1 MVYLLFFLSGVS
13 GLIYQVVWVRVFGN
27 VFGNT
32 IHSASLVVAIFML
45 GLGAGSYI
53 AGVWADRRYAA
64 RPDSLL
70 RAYALFE
77 LVIAAMGLAIA
88 AALPHL
94 GEISALISSYTRDPA
109 GWYGL
114 STTSYVARAAVA
126 VILLTPITLLMG
138 GTLTLLI
145 RHLVRHDLAVGGW
158 RIAVLYAVNTAGAAL
173 GALLTDFTL
182 VPAYGLWGTQV
193 VAVVLNAVAGVGAVY
208 LSARR
213 APAVSH
219 RHGARRRGVAEKTPR
234 ALRVTAPPRSVAAE
248 GVAPAVV
255 LTSVAFALTGVAAM
269 GMEILWFRHVT
280 MLLGG
285 FRAVF
290 SLLLGV
296 ILVGIGVGSI
306 AGGLLHR
313 RTGRPGELFML
324 VQGLFVAATL
334 AGVAL
339 ADVRAVDEAVRPA
352 EQATNSTLA
361 ELWFN
366 ASPMLLEVAIPALLM
381 GFTFPLAN
389 ALIQR
394 TEQSVGR
401 RAGVL
406 YLANTAGAVC
416 GSLAAGFLLLPS
428 VGLQASAT
436 MLGAVAA
443 IAIVPLY
450 LATRSLA
457 AVDARVDP
465 VLPANHLRQ
474 GYGGPP
480 KREGIM
486 RAKAEAGSHE
496 FTRTAAAVAVAVAGG
511 ALALWLVLPSDYVIM
526 RAMSVPQGSRLLTID
541 DGLTEVIAVTERA
554 GRDRTLMTNGHPMS
568 STQPLSQRYMRALAH
583 IPLLSMDEPEKVLVI
598 GFGVGNTTQAAT
610 LHPSVARV
618 ELADLSRD
626 ILAHASYFTDGNKD
640 VLNHPRLTVYINDGR
655 QHLLMQPP
663 ASYDLITLEPPPVAY
678 AGVGALYSKE
688 FYALARTRLRP
699 GGYISQWLP
708 AYQVPPETTLSMVR
722 AFIDVFPEAV
732 LLSGAESDLLLLG
745 TTAPRIE
752 IDPHRVM
759 ERLASRPDV
768 RADLQRIDLDEVR
781 EIVGT
786 FVGAAATLAAGTSDA
801 TPVTDDSPL
810 QEYGVRSMLNLGRGV
825 PSEIIDLDDIAAWCP
840 RCFENGTPTP
850 AATGLDTYLALLDL
864 TYSASRA
871 DIAPVR
877 RAAEEQGREVDGSRY
892 LGMIVPESAAVHNLL
907 GISHASAGRLDR
919 AIEEFREALRL
930 APEDAG
936 AHWHLGA
943 ALASEGARDEAV
955 VHLRRSLELDPDNG
969 RVHNDLGVLLA
980 GQGAMD
986 DAIAHFRRAV
996 ALEPA
1001 FADARRNLDAALDAR
1016 R

>member
-1 MVYLLFFLSGVS
+1 MAGFIYLLFFLSGVS

-53 AGVWADRRYAA
+53 AGAWADRRYAA

-70 RAYALFE
+70 RAYGVFE

-94 GEISALISSYTRDPA
+94 GQMSALISSYTRDA
-109 GWYGL
+109 SGWYVL
-114 STTSYVARAAVA
+114 SAASYFARAGVA

-173 GALLTDFTL
+173 GALLTDFSL

-193 VAVVLNAVAGVGAVY
+193 VAVVLNVIAGGGALY
-208 LSARR
+208 IAFRTGRLKA
-213 APAVSH
+213 APTTTPSRKGRKV
-219 RHGARRRGVAEKTPR
+219 RGQPVLAEP
-234 ALRVTAPPRSVAAE
+234 ALAPPQTT
-248 GVAPAVV
+248 PAVV
-255 LTSVAFALTGVAAM
+255 LTSVALALTGVAAM

-296 ILVGIGVGSI
+296 ILVGIGIGSF

-313 RTGRPGELFML
+313 RTHRPGELFML

-334 AGVAL
+334 AGLAL

-352 EQATNSTLA
+352 EQAANSSLA

-366 ASPMLLEVAIPALLM
+366 AGPMLLEVAIPALLM

-394 TEQSVGR
+394 AEQSVGR
-401 RAGVL
+401 RAGAL

-416 GSLAAGFLLLPS
+416 GSLAAGFFLLPS
-428 VGLQASAT
+428 FGLQVSAT
-436 MLGAVAA
+436 IIGAVAA
-443 IAIVPLY
+443 MAIVPLY
-450 LATRSLA
+450 FATRSLA
-457 AVDARVDP
+457 AID
-465 VLPANHLRQ
+465 LPAR
-474 GYGGPP
+474 GGN
-480 KREGIM
+480 RV
-486 RAKAEAGSHE
+486 
-496 FTRTAAAVAVAVAGG
+496 AAVAAGIAGVALV
-511 ALALWLVLPSDYVIM
+511 LWLMLPSDYVIM
-526 RAMSVPQGSRLLTID
+526 RAMSVPRDSQLLTID
-541 DGLTEVIAVTERA
+541 DGLTEVIAVTERG

-583 IPLLSMDEPEKVLVI
+583 IPLLSMDKPEKVLVI

-618 ELADLSRD
+618 DLADLSRD
-626 ILAHASYFTDGNKD
+626 ILAHARYFSDGNKD
-640 VLNHPRLTVYINDGR
+640 VLNHPRVTVYINDGR
-655 QHLLMQPP
+655 QHLQMQPP
-663 ASYDLITLEPPPVAY
+663 DTYDLITLEPPPIAY
-678 AGVGALYSKE
+678 AGVGSLYSKE

-745 TTAPRIE
+745 TTGPRIE
-752 IDPHRVM
+752 IDPQQLM
-759 ERLASRPDV
+759 ERLAARPEA

-781 EIVGT
+781 EIAGT
-786 FVGAAATLAAGTSDA
+786 FVGAPATLAAGTRDA
-801 TPVTDDSPL
+801 VPVTDDRPL

-825 PSEIIDLDDIAAWCP
+825 PSDIIDLDDIAAWCP
-840 RCFENGTPTP
+840 RCFDNGTPTP

-864 TYSASRA
+864 TYAASRA
-871 DIAPVR
+871 DVAPVR
-877 RAAEEQGREVDGSRY
+877 RAAEEQGREVAGSRY

-930 APEDAG
+930 APDDAG

-943 ALASEGARDEAV
+943 ALASQGARGEAV
-955 VHLRRSLELDPDNG
+955 VHLRRSLALDPENG
-969 RVHNDLGVLLA
+969 QVHNDLGVLLA
-980 GQGAMD
+980 GQGQMD
-986 DAIAHFRRAV
+986 EAIAHFRRAV

-1001 FADARRNLDAALDAR
+1001 SADARRNLEAALQQR

>member
-1 MVYLLFFLSGVS
+1 MIYVLFFLSGVS

-45 GLGAGSYI
+45 GLGAGSYV
-53 AGVWADRRYAA
+53 AGAWADRRYAA

-70 RAYALFE
+70 RAYGVFE

-94 GEISALISSYTRDPA
+94 GQISALISSYTREPS
-109 GWYGL
+109 GWYVL
-114 STTSYVARAAVA
+114 STGSYVARATVA

-145 RHLVRHDLAVGGW
+145 RHLVRRDLEVGGW
-158 RIAVLYAVNTAGAAL
+158 RIALLYAVNTAGAAL
-173 GALLTDFTL
+173 GALLTDFRL

-193 VAVVLNAVAGVGAVY
+193 VAVVLNVIAGGGALY
-208 LSARR
+208 IAFRLKPEATTARKGR
-213 APAVSH
+213 KVRGQPAL
-219 RHGARRRGVAEKTPR
+219 AEL
-234 ALRVTAPPRSVAAE
+234 ASAPPQTTR
-248 GVAPAVV
+248 AVV
-255 LTSVAFALTGVAAM
+255 LTSGAFALTGVAAM

-296 ILVGIGVGSI
+296 ILVGIGIGSF

-313 RTGRPGELFML
+313 RTHRPGELFML

-334 AGVAL
+334 AGLAL
-339 ADVRAVDEAVRPA
+339 ANVRAVDEAVRPA
-352 EQATNSTLA
+352 EQAANSTLA

-366 ASPMLLEVAIPALLM
+366 AGPMLLEVAIPALLM

-428 VGLQASAT
+428 FGLQVSAAI
-436 MLGAVAA
+436 LGAVAA

-450 LATRSLA
+450 FATRSLA
-457 AVDARVDP
+457 GIDR
-465 VLPANHLRQ
+465 PADHLRQ
-474 GYGGPP
+474 GHGGPP
-480 KREGIM
+480 KREEFHP
-486 RAKAEAGSHE
+486 RAKAEAGSHVSE
-496 FTRTAAAVAVAVAGG
+496 AGSHVAAAVAAGIAGG
-511 ALALWLVLPSDYVIM
+511 ALALWLMLPSDYVIM
-526 RAMSVPQGSRLLTID
+526 RAMSVPQGSRLLAID

-583 IPLLSMDEPEKVLVI
+583 VPLLSMDQPEKVLVI

-610 LHPSVARV
+610 LHPSVTRV
-618 ELADLSRD
+618 ELADLSQD
-626 ILAHASYFTDGNKD
+626 ILSHARYFTDGNKG
-640 VLNHPRLTVYINDGR
+640 VLDHPRLAVFINDGR
-655 QHLLMQPP
+655 QHLQMRPP
-663 ASYDLITLEPPPVAY
+663 QSYDLITLEPPPIAY
-678 AGVGALYSKE
+678 AGVGSLYSQE

-699 GGYISQWLP
+699 GGYLSQWLP

-732 LLSGAESDLLLLG
+732 LLSGAESDLLLVG

-752 IDPHRVM
+752 IDPQQLM
-759 ERLASRPDV
+759 ERLASRPAA

-786 FVGAAATLAAGTSDA
+786 FVGAPATLASGTRDA
-801 TPVTDDSPL
+801 VPVTDDRPL

-840 RCFENGTPTP
+840 RCFDNGIPTP
-850 AATGLDTYLALLDL
+850 AATGLDTYLALLNL
-864 TYSASRA
+864 TYAASRA
-871 DIAPVR
+871 EIAPVR
-877 RAAEEQGREVDGSRY
+877 RAAEEQGREVAGSRY
-892 LGMIVPESAAVHNLL
+892 LGMIVPESAEVHNVL
-907 GISHASAGRLDR
+907 GISHASAGNLDR
-919 AIEEFREALRL
+919 AIDEFRVALRL
-930 APEDAG
+930 APDDAR

-943 ALASEGARDEAV
+943 ALASQGGHDEAV
-955 VHLRRSLELDPDNG
+955 VHLRRSLELDPQNG
-969 RVHNDLGVLLA
+969 QVHNDLGVLLA
-980 GQGAMD
+980 GQGRMD
-986 DAIAHFRRAV
+986 EAIAHFRRAV

-1001 FADARRNLDAALDAR
+1001 FPDARRNLEAALQAR